1 MSINASDIVTINP
14 AVLGAGGSALALNG
28 VILTQNTTMPTGAVQ
43 SFGNASAVSDY
54 FGSSSDEYNLSV
66 VYFNGYDGSS
76 IKPTN
81 LIFAPYNL
89 AARAAWIKSGSL
101 SAMTLTQL
109 QALTG
114 TLIVTVDGTA
124 FTSSSINLSTA
135 TSFSDAATKITAG
148 FTGANKPTCTWNA
161 VGSTFQ
167 LTSST
172 TGATSTIGYCTGTLA
187 TSLKFTSAT
196 AAILSQGAV
205 ADTVTTAMQSLV
217 NATQNW
223 ASFMTLWEPTTAEKT
238 NFAVWA
244 NGQNSRY
251 MYVVWDTDGQAIVSG
266 TTTAFGAVAKA
277 AKYDGVMCV
286 YNTKELAAF
295 VLGTIASIDFS
306 RRNGRITAAFKSQ
319 SGLAVTCSTKA
330 VADILLANGY
340 SFYGNYATAN
350 DNFSFLYNSQLTG
363 KWLWLDEFVNE
374 VYLNSQLQLA
384 LMSLL
389 TNIGSVPYNNQGYSL
404 IRAAMSDP
412 IAEALN
418 FGAMR
423 QGVAL
428 SNAQKAII
436 NSSAGLDVTDS
447 LYSNGYYL
455 QILDPTAQVRAAR
468 GTPIVNLWYTS
479 GGACHKITVASI
491 DVL

>member
-1 MSINASDIVTINP
+1 MAIPASDIVTINP
-14 AVLGAGGSALALNG
+14 SVLGAGGNALALNG
-28 VILTQNTTMPTGAVQ
+28 LILTKNTALPTGGVQ
-43 SFGNASAVSDY
+43 TFGNASAVGDY
-54 FGSSSDEYNLSV
+54 FGTSSDEYTLAS
-66 VYFNGYDGSS
+66 VYFSGYDGSA
-76 IKPTN
+76 IKPST
-81 LIFAPYNL
+81 LIFAPYND

-101 SAMTLTQL
+101 STMTLTQL

-124 FTSSSINLSTA
+124 FTSSTINLATA

-148 FTGANKPTCTWNA
+148 FTGTGKPTCTWNA

-167 LTSST
+167 LTSAT

-205 ADTVTTAMQSLV
+205 VDTITTCMTTVT

-223 ASFMTLWEPTTAEKT
+223 ASFMTLWEPVTADKVLIAT
-238 NFAVWA
+238 WA

-251 MYVVWDTDGQAIVSG
+251 MYVAWDTDGQAIVSG
-266 TTTAFGAVAKA
+266 STTAFGAVAKA

-319 SGLAVTCSTKA
+319 SGLAVTCSTKS

-340 SFYGNYATAN
+340 SFYGTYNTAN
-350 DNFSFLYNSQLTG
+350 DSFNFLYSSQLTG

-384 LMSLL
+384 LLSLL

-412 IAEALN
+412 IESARN

-423 QGVAL
+423 SGVAL

-436 NSSAGLDVTDS
+436 NSSAGLDVSGD
-447 LYSNGYYL
+447 LYANAYYL
-455 QILDPTAQVRAAR
+455 QILDPTSQVRAAR
-468 GTPIVNLWYTS
+468 GTPVINLWYTS
-479 GGACHKITVASI
+479 GGAVHKISLPSI
-491 DVL
+491 DVI